1 MSIPIKSF
9 ERIYVIFV
17 LFMSIGAFST
27 IFVNTNAG
35 DVSSPVLN
43 AAWLFIWGVTV
54 IRLIRRRHDI
64 AAALEGSGPLLL
76 LVGFCCISFLWSV
89 DAKASLRAA
98 LLLVLTTLIALDFRI
113 RYSLE
118 EFVRLLATIVLA
130 IIIVGVPFDLL
141 LHGVVPNL
149 DLDKTG
155 WNGLLGTKN
164 EWGRVI
170 VLGVALFLSLP
181 IKSKLLK
188 FLCIGAAYPLLWK
201 VRSAGAIVNCTLMVA
216 TSIACIPLRW
226 RSKARGLSF
235 IVLPIL
241 GCIAIYFA
249 LAHVAE
255 LTGSLGK
262 DPSLTGRTT
271 LWRLAFASILHRP
284 ILGYGYAAF
293 WGHNQQLAYRIR
305 EQSNWLDAPHSHN
318 GYIETLLAFGG
329 VGLVL
334 VLFVYIRQL
343 ILAIRNAIQDRSSYA
358 IWPVLFTIFFITYQF
373 DEALL
378 IGGNS
383 VFWIS
388 FATASLY
395 LGGTRST
402 EVFYTEGASLSD
414 STGAS
419 RWRSRRD
426 DGPAAQPLA

>member
-1 MSIPIKSF
+1 
-9 ERIYVIFV
+9 
-17 LFMSIGAFST
+17 
-27 IFVNTNAG
+27 
-35 DVSSPVLN
+35 
-43 AAWLFIWGVTV
+43 
-54 IRLIRRRHDI
+54 
-64 AAALEGSGPLLL
+64 
-76 LVGFCCISFLWSV
+76 
-89 DAKASLRAA
+89 
-98 LLLVLTTLIALDFRI
+98 
-113 RYSLE
+113 
-118 EFVRLLATIVLA
+118 
-130 IIIVGVPFDLL
+130 
-141 LHGVVPNL
+141 
-149 DLDKTG
+149 
-155 WNGLLGTKN
+155 
-164 EWGRVI
+164 
-170 VLGVALFLSLP
+170 
-181 IKSKLLK
+181 
-188 FLCIGAAYPLLWK
+188 
-201 VRSAGAIVNCTLMVA
+201 
-216 TSIACIPLRW
+216 
-226 RSKARGLSF
+226 
-235 IVLPIL
+235 
-241 GCIAIYFA
+241 
-249 LAHVAE
+249 VAE

-388 FATASLY
+388 FATASMY
-395 LGGTRST
+395 LGGTRSAQ
-402 EVFYTEGASLSD
+402 VFHTEGASLSD